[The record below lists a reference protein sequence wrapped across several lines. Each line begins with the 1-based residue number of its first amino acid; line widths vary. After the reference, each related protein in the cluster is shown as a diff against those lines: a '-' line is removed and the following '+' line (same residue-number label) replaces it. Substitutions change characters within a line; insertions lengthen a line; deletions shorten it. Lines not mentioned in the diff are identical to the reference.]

1 MLAVEKIKAY
11 WNETVTELGKVTW
24 PSKDEV
30 VGSTIV
36 TIFVSLILGL
46 FVFGVDLLLARG
58 VSTLLGIG

>member
-1 MLAVEKIKAY
+1 VLAVEKIRAY

-24 PSKDEV
+24 PSRDEV
-30 VGSTIV
+30 VGSTVV